1 MSVMKFL
8 KTFCLLL
15 FGYTAAVAQHK
26 ERFTNLLQ
34 AGDTLV
40 MTVDTNCPVAFMP
53 DTANISLVLEGD
65 MYFAFDGR
73 TYKIKVLPHYLM
85 KADGTLMG
93 PAILVSGNSLKDDY
107 NFTATISA
115 SVKHANGAAIKL
127 NPCSLATATIA
138 TSLDS
143 CVYERTADSCVLRL
157 NELSHITCQY
167 STAEDKKSLAYAIE
181 QYLLR
186 RYRAAR

>member
-1 MSVMKFL
+1 MKFV
-8 KTFCLLL
+8 KACCLLL
-15 FGYTAAVAQHK
+15 FGYTGVAAQQK
-26 ERFTNLLQ
+26 ERFTNLLE

-40 MTVDTNCPVAFMP
+40 MAADTNCPVAFMP

-107 NFTATISA
+107 NFTATIPA
-115 SVKHANGAAIKL
+115 SVKHANDVAIKL
-127 NPCSLATATIA
+127 NSCSLTTATIA
-138 TSLDS
+138 TRLDS
-143 CVYERTADSCVLRL
+143 CVYEKTTDSCVLRL
-157 NELSHITCQY
+157 NELSHATCQY
-167 STAEDKKSLAYAIE
+167 GTAEDKKSLAYAIE

-186 RYRAAR
+186 RYRAAGLKN

>member
-1 MSVMKFL
+1 MKFV
-8 KTFCLLL
+8 KACCLLL
-15 FGYTAAVAQHK
+15 FSFIGAVAQQK
-26 ERFTNLLQ
+26 EKFNNLLQ

-40 MTVDTNCPVAFMP
+40 MTADTSCPVAFMP

-65 MYFAFDGR
+65 MYFGFDGR

-85 KADGTLMG
+85 KPDGTIMG

-107 NFTATISA
+107 NFMATISA

-138 TSLDS
+138 TRLDS
-143 CVYERTADSCVLRL
+143 CVYEKTADSCILQL
-157 NELSHITCQY
+157 NELSHPTCGY
-167 STAEDKKSLAYAIE
+167 STAGDKNSLAFAIE

-186 RYRAAR
+186 RYRAARHKN